1 MPLPPYT
8 FTSSQIGLMALPG
21 FIGTSLGVILTG
33 LLSDRSILYL
43 SRRNRGIYEPEFR
56 LYLIPLFAPF
66 VPAGAILY
74 ACALER
80 GWSWVAVGGGYL
92 MCNFGGAPVSAVA
105 LTYVTDSYSEVCHV
119 VLKSLLARCISSFG
133 SGIGVEDVEVAIV
146 PY

>member
-1 MPLPPYT
+1 MITILSSTMPLPPYN

-92 MCNFGGAPVSAVA
+92 MCSFGGAPVSAVA
-105 LTYVTDSYSEVCHV
+105 LTYVTDSYSEVCRVIRPVWV
-119 VLKSLLARCISSFG
+119 VFITR
-133 SGIGVEDVEVAIV
+133 
-146 PY
+146 